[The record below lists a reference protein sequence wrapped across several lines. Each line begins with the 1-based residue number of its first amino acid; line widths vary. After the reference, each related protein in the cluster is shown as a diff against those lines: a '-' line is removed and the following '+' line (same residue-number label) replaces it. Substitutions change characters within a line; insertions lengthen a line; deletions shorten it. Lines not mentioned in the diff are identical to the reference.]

1 MASRHSDLGLYA
13 LGALEDPRRFER
25 HLSRCAECRAE
36 LTALQSLRGRL
47 DDAAL
52 EVPVPAGMRD
62 RVLRA
67 VRTAQVAELPRAR
80 RRWRSGWA
88 LRGLQ
93 VASVAAA
100 LVLVAG
106 IVVRVSGPDAFDPNR
121 AIRLAAP
128 EGGLARG
135 TALIQDGPTGQIVEL
150 EVRGLER
157 APEGKTYECWFVGPN
172 DTPGHQ
178 DRVSAGTFEVEG
190 EKTVV
195 RMQASADPRR
205 FPKMGITLEPE
216 DGNPLRTGPKVMVS
230 FATRDL

>member
-1 MASRHSDLGLYA
+1 MASRHSELGLYA
-13 LGALEDPRRFER
+13 LGALDNPARFER
-25 HLSRCAECRAE
+25 HLRTCAECQAE
-36 LTALQSLRGRL
+36 LAALLRLRGRL
-47 DDAAL
+47 DAA
-52 EVPVPAGMRD
+52 EIEAPVPVGMRE
-62 RVLRA
+62 RVLGA
-67 VRTAQVAELPRAR
+67 VRMSNVVQLPRR
-80 RRWRSGWA
+80 RSNWA
-88 LRGLQ
+88 VQSLRL
-93 VASVAAA
+93 ASVAAA

-106 IVVRVSGPDAFDPNR
+106 IALRVSTSGGFDPNR
-121 AIRLAAP
+121 LIELAAP
-128 EGGLARG
+128 EGGAARA

-150 EVRGLER
+150 EVRGLPP

-172 DTPGHQ
+172 DTPERQ

-230 FATRDL
+230 VSSRDPDE